1 MAGMTSFA
9 SQAFQVLGA
18 VNTVLGAVNQFSND
32 SGKQDYEA
40 QQRKNQMEL
49 QNVQEKAALEKRQ
62 IALNAQVLEE
72 ERRNALRRAIAR
84 QKAVYGASGTDSS
97 TGSGQAVLLGL
108 VSDSE
113 DERARRQAL
122 DTLKTASADQAV
134 AQQQRINT
142 LQLTQ
147 LRERDKYN
155 QYTAAYDLG
164 SAVNNM
170 LKDSAPK
177 SS

>member
-18 VNTVLGAVNQFSND
+18 VNTVLGAVNQFSKD
-32 SGKQDYEA
+32 SGSADYEA
-40 QQRKNQMEL
+40 QQRKNQVDL
-49 QNVQEKAALEKRQ
+49 QNAQEKTALEKQQ
-62 IALNAQVLEE
+62 IALNAQVVEE
-72 ERRNALRRAIAR
+72 ERRDALRRAIAR
-84 QKAVYGASGTDSS
+84 QKAVYDASGTDSS

-108 VSDSE
+108 ITDSE
-113 DERARRQAL
+113 EEKARRAAL
-122 DTLKTASADQAV
+122 DTLKTASADQSL

-164 SAVNNM
+164 STVNNM
-170 LKDSAPK
+170 IKDNKA
-177 SS
+177 